1 MENKD
6 KIQAIFFKGRAEDNF
21 IGHIVA
27 EIYKDKIYDPYLRG
41 KKDLTILDFGG
52 NIGISA
58 YYFSQFASKVV
69 VLEPSLRH
77 FDTLTRMVEFN
88 GLKDIVRPIRKAL
101 YTEITKLPFYH
112 NANETMYS
120 LYQNVNDNS
129 SEPEMV
135 ETVTVEQ
142 LLKDEKIDHV
152 DFMKLDV
159 EGSEGEILAGSG
171 FGNVADKIDTIVM
184 ETHSWGIRPLQ
195 QIKDALVNRG
205 YKIEQIPNDATLF
218 VATRL

>member
-1 MENKD
+1 MSD
-6 KIQAIFFKGRAEDNF
+6 KIQGFFWKGAAENNYL
-21 IGHIVA
+21 GHIVA
-27 EIYKDKIYDPYLRG
+27 EIYKDGIYEPYLRG

-58 YYFSQFASKVV
+58 YYFSQFAKKVI

-77 FDTLTRMVEFN
+77 FDTLTRMVDFN
-88 GLKDIVRPIRKAL
+88 GLKDIVKPVRKAL
-101 YTEITKLPFYH
+101 YFEEATLPFYH

-120 LYQNVNDNS
+120 LFQSVNDGT
-129 SEPEMV
+129 SEPELV

-142 LLKDEKIDHV
+142 LMKDEGIDHV

-159 EGSEGEILAGSG
+159 EGSEGEILAGVG

-195 QIKDALVNRG
+195 QIKDALTNRG
-205 YKIEQIPNDATLF
+205 FKIEQIPNDASIF

>member
-6 KIQAIFFKGRAEDNF
+6 KIQAIFFKGRAEDNY

-58 YYFSQFASKVV
+58 YYFSQFAKKVI

-77 FDTLTRMVEFN
+77 FDTLTRMIDFN
-88 GLKDIVRPIRKAL
+88 GLKDIVKPVRKAL

-112 NANETMYS
+112 NQNETMFS
-120 LYQNVNDNS
+120 LYQNVDDKS

-135 ETVTVEQ
+135 ETVTIEQ

-159 EGSEGEILAGSG
+159 EGSEGEILAGPG
-171 FGNVADKIDTIVM
+171 FGNVADKIDTIVL
-184 ETHSWGIRPLQ
+184 ETHSWGIRPPQ
-195 QIKDALVNRG
+195 QVKDSLTNRG
-205 YKIEQIPNDATLF
+205 FKIEQIPNDATLF